1 MVPKKRFS
9 RPKFA
14 IYSLIGAAAFTLSL
28 AALFTLLDV
37 ILPPESDR
45 SAGITFLR
53 LVWGMFLFFSA
64 PVVAA
69 AFLLLFTK
77 VPDDLTYGYG
87 CALYYGPMVLAELF
101 RELGMYPGWPPY
113 AAALLVVSLVCYIVW
128 LKMFREEYEER
139 KKYDQDGE

>member
-1 MVPKKRFS
+1 
-9 RPKFA
+9 
-14 IYSLIGAAAFTLSL
+14 
-28 AALFTLLDV
+28 
-37 ILPPESDR
+37 
-45 SAGITFLR
+45 
-53 LVWGMFLFFSA
+53 MFLFFSA

-87 CALYYGPMVLAELF
+87 CALYYGTMVLAELF

-139 KKYDQDGE
+139 KKYDRDGE